1 MAAVPNTYQYISI
14 YKPHSSSQRLDENQ
28 AFLKGPN
35 YDLLSQSLHN
45 ALVDSWYAITSLQV
59 SGMKSNPPM
68 NRKKLLGL
76 VLGATAF
83 TTLAGCG
90 GGGGVGSTP
99 PAPVAPPQPARPT
112 NPAPTPAPPPAPAPS
127 PTPLPLASCPPD
139 CSPAAPPAGF
149 VVTPSS
155 LQPQRSIHDDAEY
168 RENYMAA
175 EYINALFALDN
186 GWDGRGVLVGVLDD
200 GVRETPELAG
210 SVSSLSRD
218 FGFVVKDGMDL
229 VRNSVGDSTSRH
241 GTPVA
246 TIIAGKKNG
255 VGVQGLAP
263 GATIVSLRVDARR
276 DADELLGVN
285 EAEALRY
292 AADNGIRVVNKSF
305 GYTEPDVSDRSV
317 RDAIA
322 YLAKSGGIVINSAGN
337 NAADNPSNYLDL
349 TEATRDG
356 LLFVGAISPGRGTS
370 YEIASYSNRCGVVM
384 DRCVVAVGTNVT
396 HDVNGDRVQFSGTS
410 SAAPQ
415 VSALAAMILSKW
427 PQLSGVDAGNVI
439 IATARDIGDAGIDT
453 TFGHGLID
461 ARAALLPIKPT
472 LSNGRT
478 TSSMAS
484 SVMVLGNAF
493 AGTGESVPAA
503 MAEALGNV
511 VVLDTFGRNFAGD
524 LSGMVVRPLS
534 DKRMLQRRVEAQ
546 ANAGFTSFVT
556 PMASGT
562 LGWSAFETEHA
573 PINADRVFQIKPTG
587 AALALR
593 IQGATIKTSFNSSD
607 DVLHD
612 IVGMA
617 PTSDVMF
624 AYSPRAQT
632 SVGVAGPITESR
644 IGLSLYTGDHV
655 LGATAHV
662 SAGVGTLKLGLLDE
676 TGAVFGTPVGAGAI
690 RFGDGARTIFAEV
703 ATGFGTNGWQV
714 DAYASV
720 GSTRLKLADDLLLT
734 EAQTL
739 VSGRFGVVATQ
750 QMVGGV
756 VSVGL
761 AQPLMVLSGKGTFT
775 LGSDYD
781 PVSRRLLFAERTIDF
796 GGQVQPHVTFGF
808 EKHRSGSA
816 LRVGAATDARTRDMR
831 AIGSWTMRF

>member
-1 MAAVPNTYQYISI
+1 MARRT
-14 YKPHSSSQRLDENQ
+14 
-28 AFLKGPN
+28 
-35 YDLLSQSLHN
+35 LSAN
-45 ALVDSWYAITSLQV
+45 FWD
-59 SGMKSNPPM
+59 KSNPPM
-68 NRKKLLGL
+68 NRKEVVRVALGT
-76 VLGATAF
+76 TAF
-83 TTLAGCG
+83 ATLAGCG
-90 GGGGVGSTP
+90 GGGGVGSSSS
-99 PAPVAPPQPARPT
+99 APVAAPQPAPPT
-112 NPAPTPAPPPAPAPS
+112 NPAPTPDPTPTPMPAPS
-127 PTPLPLASCPPD
+127 PPPSPLTSCAPN

-168 RENYMAA
+168 RANYIAA
-175 EYINALFALDN
+175 EYINALYALDN

-210 SVSSLSRD
+210 KISSLSRD
-218 FGFVVKDGMDL
+218 FGFVVKDGVDL
-229 VRNSVGDSTSRH
+229 GRNSVGDITSTH
-241 GTPVA
+241 GTPIA
-246 TIIAGKKNG
+246 TIIAGKKDG
-255 VGVQGLAP
+255 IGVQGFAP

-276 DADELLGVN
+276 EDDELLGVN
-285 EAEALRY
+285 EAAALRY
-292 AADNGIRVVNKSF
+292 AADNGIRVVNKSL

-322 YLAKSGGIVINSAGN
+322 YLVRSGGIVINSAGN

-349 TEATRDG
+349 TEVTRDG
-356 LLFVGAISPGRGTS
+356 LIFVGAISPGRGTG

-415 VSALAAMILSKW
+415 VSALAAMIVFKW

-439 IATARDIGDAGIDT
+439 IATARDIGDAGVDT

-461 ARAALLPIKPT
+461 AKAALSPIEPT
-472 LSNGRT
+472 LSNGRM
-478 TSSMAS
+478 TSSVAS

-503 MAEALGNV
+503 MAEALGDV
-511 VVLDTFGRNFAGD
+511 VVLDAFGRNFAGD

-556 PMASGT
+556 PAASGT

-573 PINADRVFQIKPTG
+573 AIDANRVFKTRLTS

-593 IQGATIKTSFNSSD
+593 VQGATIKASFNSSD
-607 DVLHD
+607 DVMSD
-612 IVGMA
+612 IIGMA

-632 SVGVAGPITESR
+632 SVGVAGLIGEPR

-655 LGATAHV
+655 SGAIAHV
-662 SAGVGTLKLGLLDE
+662 SAGAGTLKLGILDE
-676 TGAVFGTPVGAGAI
+676 TGAVFGTPVGAGAM
-690 RFGDGARTIFAEV
+690 RFGDGARTMFAEV
-703 ATGFGTNGWQV
+703 ATCFGAHGWQV

-734 EAQTL
+734 KAETL
-739 VSGRFGVVATQ
+739 MTGRFGVVATQ
-750 QMVGGV
+750 QMIGGR

-761 AQPLMVLSGKGTFT
+761 AQPLVVLSGNGTLT
-775 LGSDYD
+775 VGSDYD
-781 PVSRRLLFAERTIDF
+781 PVNRRLLFDERTVHF
-796 GGQVQPHVTFGF
+796 GGQIQPQITFGF
-808 EKHRSGSA
+808 EKNGLASA
-816 LRVGAATDARTRDMR
+816 LRVGAATDARARDVR